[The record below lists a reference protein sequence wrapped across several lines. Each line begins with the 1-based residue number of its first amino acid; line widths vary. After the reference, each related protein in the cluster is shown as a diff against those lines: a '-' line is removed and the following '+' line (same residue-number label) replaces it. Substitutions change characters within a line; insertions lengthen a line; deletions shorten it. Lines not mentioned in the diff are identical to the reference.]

1 MSALVIPMPAHPATF
16 NAARAAIT
24 QRAIAN
30 ASCDARRKRAVAVA
44 YAQLRAGASVA
55 WAVTQGQ
62 RELRGA
68 EPAQRPG
75 GAA

>member
-1 MSALVIPMPAHPATF
+1 MSSRVIHLPAQPAAF

-30 ASCDARRKRAVAVA
+30 AACDARRKRAVAVA
-44 YAQLRAGASVA
+44 YAQLRDGASVA
-55 WAVTQGQ
+55 WAVTQAN

>member
-1 MSALVIPMPAHPATF
+1 MSALVIHLPAQPAAF

-30 ASCDARRKRAVAVA
+30 AAGEARRKRAVAVA
-44 YAQLRAGASVA
+44 YAELRTGASVA

-68 EPAQRPG
+68 EPANRPG

>member
-1 MSALVIPMPAHPATF
+1 MSALVIQLPSQPAAF
-16 NAARAAIT
+16 NAARTAINH
-24 QRAIAN
+24 RAVAN
-30 ASCDARRKRAVAVA
+30 AACEARRLRAVAVA
-44 YAQLRAGASVA
+44 YAQLRTGASVA

-68 EPAQRPG
+68 RLAQRPG